1 MQRINVR
8 AYGAQGDGA
17 AKDTAA
23 IQSAID
29 ACAAAGGGQVI
40 LEGGSFLSGR
50 LDLKTGVDLHLERD
64 AVLLFS
70 VDPRDYPEIQ
80 SENWHPEY
88 AVRFNRRCYI
98 FAEKCR
104 DIAITGR
111 GAIDCQGHKLVRPST
126 QEELLARPHMSY
138 QHIQVDARTFEP
150 RELTNVNKVG
160 GACPH
165 NLDPHITSL
174 APARV
179 VFFLGCENVLIE
191 DVTMRNQPGSWS
203 YWICDCDN
211 VHFHRAQ
218 ITSAVDIP
226 HNDGIHINCCRNVT
240 VSDCNITSGDDCIV
254 VRAYSAPLLKNTVC
268 EKVTVTNCN
277 LTSHT
282 CGVRIGYINDGVM
295 RNMTFSNLTITE
307 SCFGL
312 CMRLPGNP
320 KPDRMSDQ
328 GFEETVIENISF
340 SNIVMDR
347 NYRIPVRIQIEE
359 HCLCKSVRNIY
370 FSHIHANAAQ
380 MPQIQGRED
389 CHVENVFF
397 SDCHFRQLPYEEI
410 PTKFAARFAQSQYP
424 LLPVTFRYVDNLVLN
439 STTFSTL

>member
-1 MQRINVR
+1 MLNCNIKN
-8 AYGAQGDGA
+8 YGAIGDGVT
-17 AKDTAA
+17 KDTAA
-23 IQSAID
+23 IQAAID

-40 LEGGSFLSGR
+40 LEGGTFLSGR
-50 LDLKTGVDLHLERD
+50 IDLKTGVDLHIERD

-70 VDPRDYPEIQ
+70 TDPWDYPEIE
-80 SENWHPEY
+80 SVNWRPEF

-126 QEELLARPHMSY
+126 EEELRSRPHMSY
-138 QHIQVDARTFEP
+138 QHIQVDSRSFEP
-150 RELTNVNKVG
+150 RELVKVNKVG
-160 GACPH
+160 GICPH
-165 NLDPHITSL
+165 NLDPHVTSI

-218 ITSAVDIP
+218 IKAAVDIP

-240 VSDCNITSGDDCIV
+240 VSDCNIQSGDDCIV
-254 VRAYSAPLLKNTVC
+254 VRAYSAVLLKNTVC

-277 LTSHT
+277 LQSHT

-320 KPDRMSDQ
+320 NPERMSDQ
-328 GFEETVIENISF
+328 GEEATLIENITF

-347 NYRIPVRIQIEE
+347 NYRIPVRVQIEE
-359 HCLCKSVRNIY
+359 NCLCTAVRNIY
-370 FSHIHANAAQ
+370 FSHIHACGAQ
-380 MPQIQGRED
+380 MPQIQGRKD
-389 CHVENVFF
+389 CHVQNVYF

-410 PTKFAARFAQSQYP
+410 PTKFAARFAATGQK
-424 LLPVTFRYVDNLVLN
+424 LLPVEIRYVDNLVMN